1 MDRRKLIIY
10 QPFSNDFP
18 SKKPRYSMFIFYKK
32 QEKIFFFLVN
42 PQSKCLMKTLN
53 ILLTPNYKQWVLN
66 HVINIYSDTCNS
78 MINCKLYYR

>member
-1 MDRRKLIIY
+1 MIFLQKNLVTVCLFFIK
-10 QPFSNDFP
+10 N
-18 SKKPRYSMFIFYKK
+18 KKKS
-32 QEKIFFFLVN
+32 FFLVN